1 MTEYERLFGRRTVG
15 FAVICSSLLAAMV
28 CGHQPASGQE
38 AHNPFREA
46 LEGVEAAEPGGEGA
60 AHEEHLETDRDSFT
74 PATTVVGRGFT
85 LVETSY
91 SFIDNRTAPD
101 THSVPELLTRIG
113 LNDWFEL
120 RLGWNYETGGGG
132 AISGS
137 EIGGEEETAESETE
151 TKVIYGFKAALLDQ
165 DAWRPRSALIVHAT
179 TPTSGPETATQF
191 VTGYVAGW
199 TLPNG
204 WDLDCALRYVAAT
217 EEEDHFNQWTPSVVL
232 KVPLGEHWN
241 THAEYFGIFTQNRA
255 DDAAAQYFSPG
266 IHYLLSPDCEIGVRI
281 GWGLSDDAADFFSN
295 VGLGARF

>member
-1 MTEYERLFGRRTVG
+1 MLTRTRTAGRRAPSMAIVAT
-15 FAVICSSLLAAMV
+15 LLIVALH
-28 CGHQPASGQE
+28 CRTPAPGQE
-38 AHNPFREA
+38 ARNLFREA
-46 LEGVEAAEPGGEGA
+46 LEGSEAAESGEEGA
-60 AHEEHLETDRDSFT
+60 GREEHLETDRDSFT
-74 PATTVVGRGFT
+74 PATTVVGHGVT
-85 LVETSY
+85 LLETSY

-113 LNDWFEL
+113 LSDWFEL

-137 EIGGEEETAESETE
+137 EIGGEEETAERETE
-151 TKVIYGFKAALLDQ
+151 TKVIYGFKVALLDQ
-165 DAWRPRSALIVHAT
+165 DNWVPRSALIVHAT

-191 VTGYVAGW
+191 VNGYVAGW

-204 WDLDCALRYVAAT
+204 WDLDGALRYVAAT
-217 EEEDHFNQWTPSVVL
+217 EEDDHFNQWAPSVVL
-232 KVPLGEHWN
+232 KVPFGEHWN
-241 THAEYFGIFTQNRA
+241 AHAEYFGVFTQNRA

-266 IHYLLSPDCEIGVRI
+266 VHYLISPDCEVGARV